1 MNKRFILFIFLLCS
15 ITFTVIAQD
24 LKAER
29 ILHQNILKTI
39 KNDIKEN
46 YYDPKMHGI
55 DIEENFKKAS
65 DLIDKATSSPEMS
78 DIVSRVLLL
87 FDDSHLYFMPPRKTV
102 TVDYGWELTMV
113 DGKAFITEI
122 KEDSDAF
129 KKGIRVGDQI
139 YMIEGF
145 IPTRQ
150 DFSFLKF
157 HFEVLS
163 PQSSLEIFLIKPSGN
178 KYKLK
183 INAKI
188 TNESVFIP
196 ESRDLDLEYEKNYE
210 ERTNPSYY
218 KEIPGLSILKMPSF
232 SVSAIKIDKM
242 IDKVKD
248 SEAIILD
255 LRSNSGGYFFS
266 LGKLIGNFFDK
277 DTDICRVA
285 ERKETKRYYA
295 EPRGKKNYAGKLVV
309 LIGNDSASAA
319 ELFARVIQL
328 EKRGTVIGDQSAGA
342 VMQSKI
348 YYHTF
353 GLDSLVPYGVSVTV
367 ADILMKDG
375 QRLEKIGVT
384 PDEKLIPTALDFVNK
399 RDPVL
404 ARAAQI
410 LGYKMTSEEAGKIFT
425 KGK

>member
-1 MNKRFILFIFLLCS
+1 MNKRFILFILLLCS
-15 ITFTVIAQD
+15 NTFTATAQD

-39 KNDIKEN
+39 KNDVKEN

-65 DLIDKATSSPEMS
+65 GLIDKAASSGEMS
-78 DIVSRVLLL
+78 DIVSRVLFL
-87 FDDSHLYFMPPRKTV
+87 FDDSHLYFMPPRKTAS
-102 TVDYGWELTMV
+102 VDYGWELTMV
-113 DGKAFITEI
+113 DGKAFISEI

-129 KKGIRVGDQI
+129 KKGLRVGDQI

-150 DFSFLKF
+150 DFPVLRF
-157 HFEVLS
+157 HYEVLS
-163 PQSSLEIFLIKPSGN
+163 PQSTLEILLIKPTGN

-196 ESRDLDLEYEKNYE
+196 ETRELDLEYEKKYE
-210 ERTNPSYY
+210 ERTTPSYY
-218 KEIPGLSILKMPSF
+218 KEIPGLAILKMPSF
-232 SVSAIKIDKM
+232 SVSPIRIDKM

-248 SEAIILD
+248 SDALILD
-255 LRSNSGGYFFS
+255 LRNNHGGYFVS
-266 LGKLIGNFFDK
+266 LGKLVGNFFDK
-277 DTDICRVA
+277 DTDICRVV
-285 ERKETKRYYA
+285 ERKETKRYVA
-295 EPRGKKNYAGKLVV
+295 EPRGKNIYGGKLVV

-319 ELFARVIQL
+319 ELFARIIQL

-348 YYHTF
+348 FYHTF
-353 GLDSLVPYGVSVTV
+353 GLDSRVPYGISVTV

-384 PDEKLIPTALDFVNK
+384 PDEKLIPTAADFVNK
-399 RDPVL
+399 RDPAL

-410 LGYKMTSEEAGKIFT
+410 LGYKLTSEEAGKVFA

>member
-1 MNKRFILFIFLLCS
+1 MDKRFVLFIFLLCS
-15 ITFTVIAQD
+15 INFTVIAQD

-29 ILHQNILKTI
+29 ILHWNILKTI

-65 DLIDKATSSPEMS
+65 DLIEKATSSGEMS
-78 DIVSRVLLL
+78 DIVSRVLLS

-113 DGKAFITEI
+113 DGKAFVTEI
-122 KEDSDAF
+122 KEESDAF
-129 KKGIRVGDQI
+129 KKGVRVGDQI
-139 YMIEGF
+139 YMLEGF

-150 DFSFLKF
+150 DFPVLKF

-163 PQSSLEIFLIKPSGN
+163 PQSSLELFLIKPNGN

-196 ESRDLDLEYEKNYE
+196 ETRDLDLEYEKKYE

-218 KEIPGLSILKMPSF
+218 KEISGLSILKMPSF
-232 SVSAIKIDKM
+232 SVSPIKIDKM
-242 IDKVKD
+242 VDKVKD
-248 SEAIILD
+248 SDAIILD
-255 LRSNSGGYFFS
+255 LRNNSGGYFVS
-266 LGKLIGNFFDK
+266 LGKLVGNFFDK
-277 DTDICRVA
+277 DTDICKVV
-285 ERKETKRYYA
+285 ERKETKRYVA
-295 EPRGKKNYAGKLVV
+295 EPRGKNIYTGNLVV

-319 ELFARVIQL
+319 ELFARIIQL

-342 VMQSKI
+342 VMQSRTF
-348 YYHTF
+348 YHTF

-375 QRLEKIGVT
+375 QRLEKIGVK
-384 PDEKLIPTALDFVNK
+384 PDEKLIPTAADFVNK
-399 RDPVL
+399 RDPAM

-410 LGYKMTSEEAGKIFT
+410 LGYKLTPEEAGKIFS
-425 KGK
+425 KNK